1 MTPIV
6 VPLGQFFGTRYVA
19 DAHTRDIRVGAEL
32 VRLDDPHFGAW
43 ALAHGLPDQVGE
55 RPWTREA
62 VSDAAGRNVD
72 DLVDSMIGLGVATEV
87 DPSAGGLFARSHRMG
102 HRMLGLGNTA
112 ERPELF
118 AIGLF
123 DRPMVH
129 VTRDV
134 YDLWD
139 ACQLAGNLWEA
150 CVAVAPDRPA
160 ELADDLLANLH
171 HLLAMS
177 VVYVEPSHLE
187 QAP

>member
-6 VPLGQFFGTRYVA
+6 VPLGQFLGARYA
-19 DAHTRDIRVGAEL
+19 GDTHTRDVRVGTE
-32 VRLDDPHFGAW
+32 VIRLNDRYFGAW
-43 ALAHGLPDQVGE
+43 ALAHGLPDQVGD
-55 RPWTREA
+55 RPWTRAA
-62 VSDAAGRNVD
+62 VADAAGTDVD
-72 DLVDSMIGLGVATEV
+72 ELVDTLIEIGLVAEV
-87 DPSAGGLFARSHRMG
+87 DPAAGSLFARSHRMG

-139 ACQLAGNLWEA
+139 ACQLAGSLWEA
-150 CVAVAPDRPA
+150 CEAVGPDEPD
-160 ELADDLLANLH
+160 ELAGDLLANLH

-177 VVYVEPSHLE
+177 VVYVEPIYPE
-187 QAP
+187 AAR